1 MTYLLI
7 NKLHIIFAGMW
18 LINLAAYPILRGSVL
33 HNKNKSGEKKFIYLY
48 LTFANLFGMIGGLGI
63 LATGIF
69 MVTNSSLYG
78 FFQFT
83 TNHWLAAKQILM
95 VILLVILG
103 VIIIPTSKKIRT
115 AIGVDFEK
123 NEPLSDNVYNNLN
136 KLFKWN
142 AVINYIVLINFL
154 LAITHNYIG
163 K

>member
-7 NKLHIIFAGMW
+7 NHLHIIFAGIW
-18 LINLAAYPILRGSVL
+18 LINLAAYPILRSTVL
-33 HNKNKSGEKKFIYLY
+33 LNKNKSGEKKFIHLY
-48 LTFANLFGMIGGLGI
+48 LTFANLFGMVGGLGI
-63 LATGIF
+63 LVTGIF
-69 MVTNSSLYG
+69 MVTDNSFYG

-83 TNHWLAAKQILM
+83 ANHWLAAKQILM

-103 VIIIPTSKKIRT
+103 VIIIPTSKKVRT
-115 AIGVDFEK
+115 AIGIDFEK
-123 NEPLSDNVYNNLN
+123 NEPLSDDVYNNLK

-154 LAITHNYIG
+154 LAITHNFIG